1 VRRGPAQRSLE
12 REPDDDGPA
21 SSNSRITVRA
31 RRLRGVQREGIPVGG
46 GLGASW
52 HACRGVR
59 SGQMMNRDPC
69 AKQGRPIA
77 PSLHPHHPCFLIL
90 SLGSRTVRYPSL
102 HYRRLHILGL
112 CPARQ
117 SQASVGRVGASP
129 ASVCC
134 VVLTCAHIYLRRAAA
149 IESTALGQAGPARVA
164 SPV

>member
-1 VRRGPAQRSLE
+1 
-12 REPDDDGPA
+12 
-21 SSNSRITVRA
+21 
-31 RRLRGVQREGIPVGG
+31 VQREGIPVGG

-102 HYRRLHILGL
+102 HCRRLHTLGL

-117 SQASVGRVGASP
+117 SQ
-129 ASVCC
+129 
-134 VVLTCAHIYLRRAAA
+134 
-149 IESTALGQAGPARVA
+149 
-164 SPV
+164 